1 MGKRFIANRK
11 RTHEIR
17 RIAFKVPSVNL
28 SSSGCGSHIAMTELT
43 NWSPRTTSAHDAT
56 VPIITFKA
64 EGDTSHFCESEARR
78 I

>member
-1 MGKRFIANRK
+1 MGKISITNRK
-11 RTHEIR
+11 ATHEIR

-28 SSSGCGSHIAMTELT
+28 SSSGCGSHIAMTELI

-56 VPIITFKA
+56 APTITFKA
-64 EGDTSHFCESEARR
+64 EGHISHFCESEARR

>member
-1 MGKRFIANRK
+1 MDKFFIVNRK

-17 RIAFKVPSVNL
+17 RIAFKVPSVNI

-56 VPIITFKA
+56 APTINFKV
-64 EGDTSHFCESEARR
+64 EGDTSHFRESEARR